1 MNTGYSEELNLFFKK
16 KYALTNPILR
26 INYCLGEKNLT
37 EMNSACEK
45 GYEMQKGIGGGR
57 RE

>member
-1 MNTGYSEELNLFFKK
+1 
-16 KYALTNPILR
+16 
-26 INYCLGEKNLT
+26 LT

-57 RE
+57 REWEEEEKRMGRRGWGKN